1 MRRVSRSWR
10 RWYRREAGT
19 RRNEFRF
26 SRLQHFGNVTDEGGA
41 VSELSLIHDPK
52 VAPGSIALDACS
64 LGDGAAPWFALY
76 TRSRFEKQVAEQLER
91 KQLPVFLPL
100 RLEVHR
106 WQDRYQK
113 VEVPM
118 FRGYVFAQFAPDSV
132 ERAAILR
139 TVGVVRIV
147 GFGHEYTQVPREQIE
162 ALRRLAD
169 QRALLHPHRYLRI
182 GQRVKI
188 ATGALAGVEGILV
201 RVKKQDR
208 LVVAVDAVRQAVA
221 VELAGYEVIPL

>member
-1 MRRVSRSWR
+1 MS
-10 RWYRREAGT
+10 ELHQ
-19 RRNEFRF
+19 FRF
-26 SRLQHFGNVTDEGGA
+26 L
-41 VSELSLIHDPK
+41 P
-52 VAPGSIALDACS
+52 
-64 LGDGAAPWFALY
+64 AAPLTAPQRTEAVGASAWFALY
-76 TRSRFEKQVAEQLER
+76 TRSRFEKQVAEQLDR
-91 KQLPVFLPL
+91 KRLPVFLPL

-118 FRGYVFAQFAPDSV
+118 FRGYLFAQFAPASA
-132 ERAAILR
+132 ERTAILR

-147 GFGHEYTQVPREQIE
+147 GFGQTYAEVPAEQIA

-169 QRALLHPHRYLRI
+169 ERALLHPHRYLRV

-188 ATGALAGVEGILV
+188 ASGALAGVEGILV

-208 LVVAVDAVRQAVA
+208 LVVAVDAIRQAVA

>member
-1 MRRVSRSWR
+1 LFQSH
-10 RWYRREAGT
+10 
-19 RRNEFRF
+19 
-26 SRLQHFGNVTDEGGA
+26 QIH
-41 VSELSLIHDPK
+41 SELANWARINSH
-52 VAPGSIALDACS
+52 LDT
-64 LGDGAAPWFALY
+64 GADAASPWFALY

-100 RLEVHR
+100 RMEVHR

-118 FRGYVFAQFAPDSV
+118 FRGYVFAQFAPNSP
-132 ERAAILR
+132 ERTAILR

-147 GFGHEYTQVPREQIE
+147 GFGQKDSEVPGEQL
-162 ALRRLAD
+162 ASLRRLAE
-169 QRALLHPHRYLRI
+169 QGALLHPHRYLRV
-182 GQRVKI
+182 GQRVKV

-201 RVKKQDR
+201 RIKKQDR
-208 LVVAVDAVRQAVA
+208 LVIAVDAIRQAVA